1 MQLLIFVRFGENL
14 KSVDDRGDFFHV
26 RKRMQQKYYFGGM
39 SVCKHVR
46 ADILPRFSWLYVRV
60 VSVIKHFIRKRIWG
74 EIEMKDIWDINTQM
88 VTSLICRKLRFW
100 PLSLGLFL
108 CFKMK
113 KTFILPRN
121 EGHEFK
127 SPYIL

>member
-1 MQLLIFVRFGENL
+1 M
-14 KSVDDRGDFFHV
+14 
-26 RKRMQQKYYFGGM
+26 
-39 SVCKHVR
+39 
-46 ADILPRFSWLYVRV
+46 
-60 VSVIKHFIRKRIWG
+60 WG

>member
-1 MQLLIFVRFGENL
+1 M
-14 KSVDDRGDFFHV
+14 DDRGDFFHV

-46 ADILPRFSWLYVRV
+46 ADILPRFSWLYIRV

-121 EGHEFK
+121 EGHGLSLLTYYEPPQSSLIRFFF
-127 SPYIL
+127 

>member
-1 MQLLIFVRFGENL
+1 MVKILKVRMIEGTFSMCENVYNKNIIL
-14 KSVDDRGDFFHV
+14 AA
-26 RKRMQQKYYFGGM
+26 
-39 SVCKHVR
+39 CLC

-60 VSVIKHFIRKRIWG
+60 ASVIKHFIRKRIWE

-113 KTFILPRN
+113 KLLYYLEMKAMILSILTYYEPLQSSLFYRFI
-121 EGHEFK
+121 
-127 SPYIL
+127 